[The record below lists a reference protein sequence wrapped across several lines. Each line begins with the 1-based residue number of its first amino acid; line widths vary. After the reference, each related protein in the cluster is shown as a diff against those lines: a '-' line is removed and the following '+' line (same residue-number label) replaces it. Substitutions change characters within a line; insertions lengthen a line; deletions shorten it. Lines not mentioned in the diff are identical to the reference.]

1 LLGLSQRDK
10 RTFLVIPGGFLLWAL
25 VGLMAANVFVFDSR
39 AESQSIDGIFVGL
52 LMAVVYVMAYLTI
65 YPVIERRLPAHL
77 RTEERDPAWKDL
89 LIPGVLSVISIVIG
103 VLMIR

>member
-1 LLGLSQRDK
+1 M
-10 RTFLVIPGGFLLWAL
+10 IPGGFLLWAL

-52 LMAVVYVMAYLTI
+52 LMAVVYVLAYFTI

-77 RTEERDPAWKDL
+77 RTEKRDPAWRDL
-89 LIPGVLSVISIVIG
+89 LIPGVLSVMSIVIG
-103 VLMIR
+103 LLIVR